1 MSEKN
6 GIKENK
12 NKTGIMLI
20 KGIEEDIGIE
30 GYPVITEYI
39 YLGIMIANKL
49 RITKNID
56 NIDKKLKE
64 YFRINFILNK
74 RYFSVKSIMQIFE
87 YFHK

>member
-20 KGIEEDIGIE
+20 KGIEEDIEIE

-49 RITKNID
+49 RITKHVV
-56 NIDKKLKE
+56 NIDKKII
-64 YFRINFILNK
+64 RIF
-74 RYFSVKSIMQIFE
+74 Y
-87 YFHK
+87 